1 VHGAW
6 LLNRFHNH
14 STTKTSAFEL
24 VNGRR
29 YAGKIAS
36 FGEVV
41 LVLHRRGPNTKAG
54 PQWVPGVWLT
64 KTDGDDLHVVATP
77 EGLLKGKAI
86 RRLTDP
92 WRPTWLF
99 MVQEK
104 PFQKLTRKATLKNL
118 RFGAPPTPKPVA
130 ERQEKLP
137 DEAIDYDAKDV
148 IEYARTHPPSPV
160 SHAGMCETEE
170 NKRSHE
176 GEGFSLQKSAK
187 LEVTAT
193 GGEEAVLDDSN
204 VKEPEAKAL
213 KTSPE
218 GSPSSSSRLF
228 APHYAGNI
236 QHVMEIGEVDDEQWE
251 EDVAGYSSPSG

>member
-1 VHGAW
+1 MLERLPHVVRLCW
-6 LLNRFHNH
+6 FYIDEDPTPKPVLNGY
-14 STTKTSAFEL
+14 L
-24 VNGRR
+24 
-29 YAGKIAS
+29 
-36 FGEVV
+36 
-41 LVLHRRGPNTKAG
+41 
-54 PQWVPGVWLT
+54 
-64 KTDGDDLHVVATP
+64 DDLHVVATP

-137 DEAIDYDAKDV
+137 YEAIDYDAKDV

-160 SHAGMCETEE
+160 SDAGMPETEE

-176 GEGFSLQKSAK
+176 GEGFPPRSQ
-187 LEVTAT
+187 
-193 GGEEAVLDDSN
+193 
-204 VKEPEAKAL
+204 
-213 KTSPE
+213 
-218 GSPSSSSRLF
+218 PSWR
-228 APHYAGNI
+228 
-236 QHVMEIGEVDDEQWE
+236 
-251 EDVAGYSSPSG
+251 